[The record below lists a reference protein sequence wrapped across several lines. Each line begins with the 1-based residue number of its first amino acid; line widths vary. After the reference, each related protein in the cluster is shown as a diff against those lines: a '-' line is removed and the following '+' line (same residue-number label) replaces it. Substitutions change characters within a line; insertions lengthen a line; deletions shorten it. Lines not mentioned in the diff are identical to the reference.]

1 MENEYFY
8 DVMYGWLEN
17 PTPNEE
23 IEHASGFDFA
33 RFVGHIMEAAQK

>member
-8 DVMYGWLEN
+8 SVMYGWLEN

-23 IEHASGFDFA
+23 VEHASGFDFG
-33 RFVGHIMEAAQK
+33 RFIHDLMEVTQK